1 MYFFL
6 KNVIPKN
13 IIIHLINTGSVFSF
27 LSKNKK
33 NLVINVVVKVFL
45 KMTLYFVIQPQLK
58 KLLKLPVDGLEIMNY
73 NLVSIIVK
81 I

>member
-13 IIIHLINTGSVFSF
+13 IIIHLINTGSVFSS

-33 NLVINVVVKVFL
+33 KLGDKCCCEGLFKDDIVFCDP
-45 KMTLYFVIQPQLK
+45 T
-58 KLLKLPVDGLEIMNY
+58 
-73 NLVSIIVK
+73 ST
-81 I
+81 